1 MVKNY
6 SRNIINYL
14 INSKVVE
21 NLTKIEWESFF
32 DLDISNNKKNKNEL
46 KNRNNSISEYI
57 EKLFSEAYPNIDKKY
72 IKPLLN
78 ILLLDQQ
85 YTIAEVLNV
94 FFSINAIIKH
104 LMYYQDLLTQR
115 EYNYRQYDENL
126 TERFMNFY
134 QNRDH
139 HFLLNSFKTKPL
151 EKEEDSFDTTLDY
164 GMKIFYKNSSERR
177 RNIYLDENCK
187 INLKIIFLLLKIISI
202 SNFFFQI
209 REL

>member
-1 MVKNY
+1 LIDQ
-6 SRNIINYL
+6 NIIILNYL

-57 EKLFSEAYPNIDKKY
+57 EKLFSDAYPNIEKKY

-85 YTIAEVLNV
+85 YTIAEVLNI

-104 LMYYQDLLTQR
+104 FIYYQDLLTQR

-177 RNIYLDENCK
+177 RIIFLDENCK
-187 INLKIIFLLLKIISI
+187 INLKIIFLLLKIISL
-202 SNFFFQI
+202 SKFFSI
-209 REL
+209 KKI